1 MTVNNLAGVPL
12 KHYAQDKKTN
22 ARYVIICYANDT
34 DPDTCSVVDIDE
46 LDSDMRA
53 ELTNFINGD
62 ECQKV
67 LDTWTVLNKKFFMNY
82 PKATVLKVLQSLRK
96 IKVVPSDRVTV
107 FCKNNLTCTPKEVVS
122 FIKLYEKKEK
132 PETLSSVLNPAEK
145 LEEEKT
151 NTVED
156 TRCAE
161 GRVQNNETAND
172 IKEIK
177 DSLANLTTAITSLVT
192 ALKPVEVKEEKKT
205 TKK

>member
-22 ARYVIICYANDT
+22 ARYVVICYANET

-107 FCKNNLTCTPKEVVS
+107 FCKNNLTCTPKEVVA
-122 FIKLYEKKEK
+122 FVKLYEKKEK
-132 PETLSSVLNPAEK
+132 PETLSSVLNPTEK
-145 LEEEKT
+145 VETTESKSVEE
-151 NTVED
+151 NPSASSD
-156 TRCAE
+156 
-161 GRVQNNETAND
+161 D

-177 DSLANLTTAITSLVT
+177 ESLATLTSAISSLVS
-192 ALKPVEVKEEKKT
+192 ALKPQEVKEEKKVS
-205 TKK
+205 KK

>member
-1 MTVNNLAGVPL
+1 MTVNSLAGVPL

-22 ARYVIICYANDT
+22 ARYVKMCYANDT

-53 ELTNFINGD
+53 ELTNYINGD

-107 FCKNNLTCTPKEVVS
+107 FCKNNLQASPKEIVS
-122 FIKLYEKKEK
+122 YIKLYEKKEK
-132 PETLSSVLNPAEK
+132 PETLSSVLSP
-145 LEEEKT
+145 EEKKET
-151 NTVED
+151 PVETVSEP
-156 TRCAE
+156 
-161 GRVQNNETAND
+161 VNNEVAQTTNND

-177 DSLANLTTAITSLVT
+177 ESLASLTSAITTLVT
-192 ALKPVEVKEEKKT
+192 LLQPKEEKKT
-205 TKK
+205 SKK

>member
-1 MTVNNLAGVPL
+1 MTVNSLAGVPL

-53 ELTNFINGD
+53 ELTNYINGD

-67 LDTWTVLNKKFFMNY
+67 LNTWEVLNKKFFMNY

-132 PETLSSVLNPAEK
+132 PETLSSVLNPT
-145 LEEEKT
+145 EEK
-151 NTVED
+151 
-156 TRCAE
+156 
-161 GRVQNNETAND
+161 NETPVEVKEVVSETTNND

-177 DSLANLTTAITSLVT
+177 ESLANLTSAISTLVST
-192 ALKPVEVKEEKKT
+192 LQPKEEKKPV
-205 TKK
+205 KK